1 MKLVLIGIQGAG
13 KSTQGNLLS
22 SQLGIPYLSTG
33 HIFREIAKEKS
44 DTGRYI
50 KETINA
56 GSLIPDDKTLQ
67 IVTNYL
73 NKPEYKKGFI
83 IDGFPRTIAQ
93 AEHFNSQVDKVVYIN
108 LPDQDALWR
117 IAHRDESGRAD
128 ETLPAI
134 KKRIDLF
141 HTHTAP
147 VVKYF
152 EKEGK
157 LIEVDGTQTVE
168 GVNEAVLNGLGKE
181 IVHNHVQEWK
191 QKQDIVIGMVSL
203 PGAGKSEAVNYF
215 KSRGIPTVYFGQVP
229 EEVKKRGLPSTEES
243 EKAIRTELRQKFGM
257 EALVKL
263 NEEAI
268 ESALTEK
275 KIVVL
280 ENMRS
285 FQEYTYLKERF
296 TNTKVVIVA
305 IFASKATRYSRVKQR
320 AERSQVSGEGR
331 DISELIEANVG
342 PTFGFADYMV
352 INEGTKQD
360 LYTQLESIY
369 REIYFS

>member
-22 SQLGIPYLSTG
+22 GQLGIPYLSTG
-33 HIFREIAKEKS
+33 HIFREIAKEKTE
-44 DTGRYI
+44 TGRYI

-56 GSLIPDDKTLQ
+56 GSLIPDDKTLE
-67 IVTNYL
+67 IVTDYL
-73 NKPEYKKGFI
+73 NKPEYKNGFI

-93 AEHFNSQVDKVVYIN
+93 AKHFNKQVNKVIYLK

-117 IAHRDESGRAD
+117 IAHRDESERDD

-134 KKRIDLF
+134 KHRIELF
-141 HTHTAP
+141 HKHTAP
-147 VVKYF
+147 VVEFFK
-152 EKEGK
+152 KEGK
-157 LIEVDGTQTVE
+157 LIEVDGSQSVE
-168 GVNEAVLNGLGKE
+168 EVNEAVLNGLGKE

-191 QKQDIVIGMVSL
+191 QKQDIIIGMVSL
-203 PGAGKSEAVNYF
+203 PGAGKSEAVSYF
-215 KSRGIPTVYFGQVP
+215 KSRDIPTVYFGQVP
-229 EEVKKRGLPSTEES
+229 EEVKKRGLPSNEES
-243 EKAIRTELRQKFGM
+243 EKAIRNELRQKYGM

-263 NEEAI
+263 NEAAI
-268 ESALTEK
+268 ESALSKK

-285 FQEYTYLKERF
+285 FQEYTYLKEHF

-320 AERSQVSGEGR
+320 VERSQVSGESR

-352 INEGTKQD
+352 INEGTKQE

-369 REIYFS
+369 REVYFS

>member
-33 HIFREIAKEKS
+33 HIFRELAKEKT
-44 DTGRYI
+44 DLGRYI

-56 GSLIPDDKTLQ
+56 GSLIPDDKTLE

-73 NKPEYKKGFI
+73 NKSEYKKGFI

-93 AEHFNSQVDKVVYIN
+93 AQHVKNDVDKIVY
-108 LPDQDALWR
+108 LQLEDQEALWR
-117 IAHRDESGRAD
+117 IAHRKDERDD

-134 KKRIDLF
+134 KKRIELF
-141 HTHTAP
+141 HKHTAP
-147 VVKYF
+147 VVEFF

-157 LIEVDGTQTVE
+157 SLTVDGSQSIQE
-168 GVNEAVLNGLGKE
+168 VNEAILNGLGKE
-181 IVHNHVQEWK
+181 LVKNQVQEWK
-191 QKQDIVIGMVSL
+191 QKQDIIIGLVSL

-215 KSRGIPTVYFGQVP
+215 KSRDIPTVYFGQVP

-243 EKAIRTELRQKFGM
+243 EKAIRTELRQKYGM

-268 ESALTEK
+268 ASALTKK

-296 TNTKVVIVA
+296 ANTKVVIVA
-305 IFASKATRYSRVKQR
+305 IFASKATRYSRVKHR

-331 DISELIEANVG
+331 DISELIDANVG

-352 INEGTKQD
+352 INEGTKQE